1 MLIGRV
7 GKDPDIKDVSGVKV
21 ANFSLATTD
30 RAYKTQ
36 SGAVVPERTEWHN
49 IVVWRGLADV
59 VENYVKK
66 GSQIYIEGKI
76 RTRSW
81 EDQTGMKRYST
92 EMYADNL
99 ELSGARQESHQ
110 NQNANYGGFA
120 HPTTHQFQTANAQ
133 DLSDDLPF

>member
-66 GSQIYIEGKI
+66 WSQIYIEGKI

-92 EMYADNL
+92 EIYADNL
-99 ELSGARQESHQ
+99 ELLGARQESQQ

-120 HPTTHQFQTANAQ
+120 PPTTHQFQTANAQ